1 MATGLV
7 KTRKARVQDPEA
19 NPKGGGLLL
28 RVSLFLR
35 MDATWLIT
43 RSLADGAVVRR
54 EPLRGPKAGLRCRRS
69 QFAVLATLARRV
81 DGSVLVQ
88 CRECSGEKDFGQ
100 VVG

>member
-19 NPKGGGLLL
+19 NPTGGGLLL

-35 MDATWLIT
+35 MDAIWLIT

-54 EPLRGPKAGLRCRRS
+54 EPLRGPKAGLRCRMS
-69 QFAVLATLARRV
+69 QFAVLATLARACGWERA
-81 DGSVLVQ
+81 GAVQ
-88 CRECSGEKDFGQ
+88 GVQ
-100 VVG
+100 W